1 MAGGTYVAGCL
12 GVAAVLAALAHGAGA
27 VRRAALPGWVGG
39 RGVLAQAVVALTVG
53 IVVARAA
60 GAVGLLIA
68 PVLLPA
74 EVGAGLLVG
83 WVARCWSARRPS
95 IRRSTSDQGVA
106 VGGPAEEVARADVG
120 APAELRGSSSTGV
133 RAGIVARTPVPVG
146 AGGWD
151 RPVVG
156 AGPAVVDPAPT
167 AAEAVS
173 APRRAPWEWAL
184 AVGPV
189 AVVVLQWV
197 AHAGDAVGRGMVH
210 PDTLWYHGPFA
221 ARMARTGDLGT
232 LDHLGYEAARWFPLD
247 GQLVHALGIVA
258 FGRDWLSPLVNLG
271 WLALALLAAWCI
283 GERVRA
289 GPTALA
295 TTSVVLGAP
304 FLAATQPGQMSTDIG
319 CAALLLAAV
328 AIVLESGLRTAPLVV
343 AGCAAGLA
351 IGTKVTLAL
360 PALVLV
366 VVVAA
371 VAFTRRGGRPAL
383 GWLGA
388 VAVLGGFWFVRD
400 WVLTGS
406 PLPWFTVPG
415 VFDRVTVE
423 GQGASLLAAREVDGA
438 TWATVYRPGLRQA
451 LGPAWPAV
459 LALVVVGGSV
469 LARWERA
476 TLERAAGL
484 VVLAGLLGHVAT
496 PLTAG
501 LSFGFNLR
509 YLAPT
514 FLLAAALVPLAVP
527 PGRVGRAVVGGVAT
541 VLVAVGA
548 TGAHVERVEAWPAA
562 TPAAVAVL
570 LVGAGVAAAV
580 VVARRTTSLPGP
592 ALAAVVLLLAVV
604 AGGPL
609 EAASEDGRYVDAGL
623 PPTDVVPSALRDV
636 GDARVVVFGTV
647 ETYPLFGLDLS
658 NDVEIGTAP
667 PPGPGS
673 SCARWRA
680 HLGHRYD
687 IVVISAWGFVPL
699 PVPPPD
705 VFAGDPAA
713 TALARDGAHVV
724 HRLTAS
730 LDPTRCPV

>member
-1 MAGGTYVAGCL
+1 MAGGTYAAGCL
-12 GVAAVLAALAHGAGA
+12 GVVAVLVALAHGAGA
-27 VRRAALPGWVGG
+27 VRRAALPGWAGG

-60 GAVGLLIA
+60 GAVGLLTA
-68 PVLLPA
+68 AVLLPA

-83 WVARCWSARRPS
+83 WVARRWSAR
-95 IRRSTSDQGVA
+95 QEA
-106 VGGPAEEVARADVG
+106 VSAEVG
-120 APAELRGSSSTGV
+120 APAGARRASSTGV

-156 AGPAVVDPAPT
+156 AGPAGVDPAPT
-167 AAEAVS
+167 AAASEAAPVS
-173 APRRAPWEWAL
+173 APGRAWWEWAL

-197 AHAGDAVGRGMVH
+197 AHTGDAVGRGMVH

-221 ARMARTGDLGT
+221 ARMARTGDLGA

-271 WLALALLAAWCI
+271 WLGLALLGAWCI

-304 FLAATQPGQMSTDIG
+304 FLAATQPGQMSTDIA

-328 AIVLESGLRTAPLVV
+328 AVVLESDLRTAPLVV

-351 IGTKVTLAL
+351 LGTKVTLAL

-415 VFDRVTVE
+415 LFDRVTVE
-423 GQGASLLAAREVDGA
+423 GQGASLLAAREVGGA

-484 VVLAGLLGHVAT
+484 VVLAGVLGHVAT

-527 PGRVGRAVVGGVAT
+527 PGRAGRAVAGGVAT

-548 TGAHVERVEAWPAA
+548 TGAHVERVEAWPSA
-562 TPAAVAVL
+562 TPAALAVL

-609 EAASEDGRYVDAGL
+609 QAASEDGRYVGAGL

-636 GDARVVVFGTV
+636 GDARVVVYGSV

-687 IVVISAWGFVPL
+687 VVVISSWGFAPL
-699 PVPPPD
+699 PVPSPD

-713 TALARDGAHVV
+713 TVLARDGAHVV
-724 HRLTAS
+724 HRLTAP
-730 LDPTRCPV
+730 LDPARCPV